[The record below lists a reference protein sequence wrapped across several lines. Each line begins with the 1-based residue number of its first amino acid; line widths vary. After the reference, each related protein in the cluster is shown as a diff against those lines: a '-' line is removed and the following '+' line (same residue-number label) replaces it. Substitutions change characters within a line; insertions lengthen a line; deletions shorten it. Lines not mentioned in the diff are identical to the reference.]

1 MSESSHHQGSVV
13 EVSVAEALTQTLL
26 REGVRRVFGIPG
38 GYFTVLFDAF
48 SRAGLPS
55 VEGRHEGAAAC
66 MAAGYAQ
73 ASGEVGVVYAQCG
86 PGATNAATGFAAAYM
101 DSIPMLLLA
110 SQVARDDYG
119 RDAHQE
125 STGLTRGPD
134 QVEMYRTFSHCLARP
149 PSAESAVRMM
159 RVALNSAVAHK
170 GPAVLELHTDL
181 LGQII
186 RHDDLPLEAYRAASR
201 PVDQAGVAEAVAL
214 LLKAERPVLL
224 VGNRLMHTGS
234 GADLLA
240 FCEEH
245 QIPCATADY
254 AKGLLPED
262 HPLSLGVL
270 GQAGHGSASDFFAEA
285 DLVLMV
291 GVRMSAATTLR
302 YTAEL
307 FGNVIQV
314 DDDAR
319 EIGRCLPVRL
329 GIVGD
334 VAATFRALH
343 LAAGKRKG
351 PPREVAA
358 HVAELRRKHKTYAPP
373 DGLDEKGPLVPPDLF
388 RVLRQELPREAVVVT
403 DTGWTAVGFKQHFPV
418 YRPDSFYA
426 LYALA
431 PMGSG
436 LPMSLGVQLAR
447 PNDTVVSVIG
457 DGGFLVHTGELQV
470 AVQHKLP
477 VIHVVVKN
485 GLYKSVADRQ
495 IHWYGAY
502 YGTEIPNPNYAKVAQ
517 GFGCDGYSAR
527 NAVEV
532 RAAVRQ
538 ALAARRPA
546 VIEVDVAPDNSVDT
560 MPPALKKFTDQVFT
574 KRRQGWP
581 MSKPGAK
588 KT

>member
-1 MSESSHHQGSVV
+1 MSKPNHYEGSVT

-48 SRAGLPS
+48 GRGGLPS

-73 ASGEVGVVYAQCG
+73 ASGEVGVVYTQCG

-125 STGLTRGPD
+125 STGLTHGPD
-134 QVEMYRTFSHCLARP
+134 QIEMFRTFSHCLARP

-181 LGQII
+181 LGQLIQF
-186 RHDDLPLEAYRAASR
+186 DDLPLAAYRSVSR
-201 PVDQAGVAEAVAL
+201 PVDQPGVTEAAAL
-214 LLKAERPVLL
+214 LMKAERPVVL

-234 GADLLA
+234 GPDLLA

-245 QIPCATADY
+245 EIPCATVDY
-254 AKGLLPED
+254 AKGILSED

-270 GQAGHGSASDFFAEA
+270 GQAGHGSASDFFQES
-285 DLVLMV
+285 DLVVLV

-302 YTAEL
+302 YSPEFFKNA
-307 FGNVIQV
+307 IQI
-314 DDDAR
+314 DDDPR
-319 EIGRCLPVRL
+319 EIGRCMPVRL

-334 VAATFRALH
+334 VAATFGALCK
-343 LAAGKRKG
+343 AAGKRTG
-351 PPREVAA
+351 PKRNVAA
-358 HVAELRRKHKTYAPP
+358 HVAELRRRHRTYAVP

-388 RVLRQELPREAVVVT
+388 RVLRQELPRDVVVVT

-495 IHWYGAY
+495 IHWYGSY

-517 GFGCDGYSAR
+517 GFGCDGYSAK
-527 NAVEV
+527 NAAEV
-532 RAAVRQ
+532 RAAVRE

-560 MPPALKKFTDQVFT
+560 MVPALKKFTDQLFT

-581 MSKPGAK
+581 MPKPGPK
-588 KT
+588 KP